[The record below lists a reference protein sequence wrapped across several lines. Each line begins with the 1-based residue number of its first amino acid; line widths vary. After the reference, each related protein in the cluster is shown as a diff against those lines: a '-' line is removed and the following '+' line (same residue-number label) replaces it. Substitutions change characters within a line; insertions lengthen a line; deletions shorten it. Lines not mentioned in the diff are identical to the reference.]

1 MSVIEIENAI
11 PKLYQD
17 QIEAETTSTKMMWSF
32 HEESAARSTSMFQAN
47 YGGFSHIAYHIKD
60 QNPSFSP
67 MTAMLLPMLFM
78 FCEKANVPF
87 NALLRIRL
95 GLFPRTMLDV
105 PHHNPHVDFY
115 QPHQTALYYVND
127 SDGDTVIFNET
138 FEDLTLEQA
147 AKHADEKKFT
157 IKRRL
162 SPKKGKMAL
171 VDGKYYHASMHPM
184 KSSSRIVITFNFV

>member
-17 QIEAETTSTKMMWSF
+17 QVEAETTSTKMMWSF
-32 HEESAARSTSMFQAN
+32 HVESARSVAAFQN
-47 YGGFSHIAYHIKD
+47 SFGGFSQIAYHIKD
-60 QNPSFSP
+60 QNPTFSP
-67 MTAMLLPMLFM
+67 LTAMLLPMLFM

-95 GLFPRTMLDV
+95 GLFPRTMLDI
-105 PHHNPHVDFY
+105 PHRNPHVDFY

-138 FEDLTLEQA
+138 FDDLNLEQA
-147 AKHADEKKFT
+147 AKHADANKFT
-157 IKRRL
+157 VKQRL
-162 SPKKGKMAL
+162 SPKKGRMAL
-171 VDGKYYHASMHPM
+171 VDGKYYHASMHPQI
-184 KSSSRIVITFNFV
+184 SASRIVITFNFV